1 MCPFL
6 SRFNHS
12 PIPCRAAATLL
23 ALVWITFA
31 SSCRRNDVGTGK
43 IRDAAGKGDLAKV
56 QALLKQN
63 PDLVFS
69 KDDHGNTPLH
79 LAAVK
84 GHKDIAEL
92 LLAKHAD
99 VNAKEN
105 HGNTPLHWAAV
116 KGYKEMAELLLA
128 NKAKVNT
135 KDNNG
140 RTPLHWAAVKGYKD
154 MAELLLAN
162 KANVNAKTYKEGA
175 TPLYWAVFSD
185 HKDVAALLLANKADV
200 NAKDNN
206 SNTPLNLAAFND
218 HKDVAE
224 LLLANTAD
232 VNAQTEQTVVPP
244 TPLWDEEMGNSLKVY
259 GGWTPLHLAAF
270 YGHMDVS
277 ELLRQHGGHE

>member
-6 SRFNHS
+6 SPFNHS
-12 PIPCRAAATLL
+12 PNPCRAAATLL

-31 SSCRRNDVGTGK
+31 SSCRRNDVGTGE

-84 GHKDIAEL
+84 GHKVIAEL

-99 VNAKEN
+99 VNDKEN
-105 HGNTPLHWAAV
+105 HGNTPLHLAAV
-116 KGYKEMAELLLA
+116 KSYKEVAELLLA

-162 KANVNAKTYKEGA
+162 KANVNAKTYKDGA
-175 TPLYWAVFSD
+175 PPLYWAVSND
-185 HKDVAALLLANKADV
+185 HKDAAALLLASKAEW
-200 NAKDNN
+200 NAKDTNRTTR
-206 SNTPLNLAAFND
+206 SNLA
-218 HKDVAE
+218 
-224 LLLANTAD
+224 
-232 VNAQTEQTVVPP
+232 
-244 TPLWDEEMGNSLKVY
+244 SL
-259 GGWTPLHLAAF
+259 
-270 YGHMDVS
+270 DD
-277 ELLRQHGGHE
+277 